1 MITTI
6 AFDIYGTL
14 IDPNE
19 VNTSIEKFTG
29 LKAGDFMEVWRNKQL
44 EYSFR
49 RGLMKD
55 YVPFPVCTLN
65 ALEFADTYFE
75 TQLTDADKKELMEVW
90 KKLPAYN
97 DVKSGLKALKNGGV
111 NIYAFSNGRKEDI
124 KHLLEK
130 ADILDL
136 FDGTVSVETVR
147 SFKPDPAV
155 YEFLAGESGSGKSHT
170 WLVSSN
176 PFDVIGAIKSG
187 LKTAWLKRN
196 PSQVFDPWG
205 VSPDVVTDNILGLQ
219 KLIAGKTNS
228 GVSPDNAAL

>member
-1 MITTI
+1 MLTTI
-6 AFDIYGTL
+6 AFDVYGTL
-14 IDPNE
+14 INPGG
-19 VNTSIEKFTG
+19 VFASIEKFIG
-29 LKAGDFMEVWRNKQL
+29 SKAGEFMEVWRNKQL

-65 ALEFADTYFE
+65 ALDYTDQLFE
-75 TQLTDADKKELMEVW
+75 TNLSDTDKKELMTAW
-90 KKLPAYN
+90 KKLPAFN
-97 DVKSGLKALKNGGV
+97 DVKPGLEALKNCGV

-124 KHLLEK
+124 KHLLEQ
-130 ADILDL
+130 ADIRDL

-155 YEFLAGESGSGKSHT
+155 YEFLAGESGSVKSHT

-205 VSPDVVTDNILGLQ
+205 VSPDIVIDNIPAIQ
-219 KLIAGKTNS
+219 DLIAGKAT
-228 GVSPDNAAL
+228 

>member
-14 IDPNE
+14 IDPNG
-19 VNTSIEKFTG
+19 VFASIEKFIG
-29 LKAGDFMEVWRNKQL
+29 SKAGEFMDVWRNKQL

-65 ALEFADTYFE
+65 ALDYTDQLFE
-75 TQLTDADKKELMEVW
+75 TNLSDTEKKELMSAW
-90 KKLPAYN
+90 KKLPAFK
-97 DVKSGLKALKNGGV
+97 DVKPGLEALKKSGV

-124 KHLLEK
+124 NNLLEQ
-130 ADILDL
+130 ADIRDL

-155 YEFLAGESGSGKSHT
+155 YEFLAEESGSGKSHT

-187 LKTAWLKRN
+187 LKTAWLKRE
-196 PSQVFDPWG
+196 PSQVFDPWD
-205 VSPDVVTDNILGLQ
+205 VSPDIVTDNIPALQ
-219 KLIAGKTNS
+219 DLVTG
-228 GVSPDNAAL
+228 